1 MNVRVNN
8 LVMTYQVGD
17 SASLSKTISEE
28 DVLLFA
34 KLVGDDNPVH
44 LDDEYARTT
53 RFKGRIVHGALV
65 SGLISA
71 VLGTR
76 LPGPGAIYLSQ
87 RVKFLHPVRLGDTVT
102 AIVEV
107 TDVRVDKPVITLK
120 TYCVNQVDEI
130 VVDGEAV
137 VLLDSD

>member
-1 MNVRVNN
+1 MRVND

-17 SASLSKTISEE
+17 SASLSKAISEE
-28 DVLLFA
+28 DVMVFA

-44 LDDEYARTT
+44 LDDEYARNT

-71 VLGTR
+71 ALGTK

-87 RVKFLHPVRLGDTVT
+87 RVEFLHPVRPGDTVT

-120 TYCVNQVDEI
+120 TYCVNQADKI